1 MGKRRIIVALDGM
14 PEEEAIEMAEKVKG
28 EVWGFKVNDLLDTM
42 GPRQCIRALR
52 RYGDVMADP
61 KLCDI
66 PNTMSN
72 RSRAYF
78 GDSEERAQG
87 LIIAPDIL
95 TIMACAGIEGM
106 RAVVEQRNGFFSYTK
121 IAAVT
126 VLTSISEEE
135 CNIIFGGPVKAK
147 VLEFA
152 RSALIAGC
160 DALVCSPQEL
170 VFLNQFP
177 ELQKL
182 TKITPG
188 IRPKGVDAQDQKRI
202 STPYQAILNGAGLLV
217 IGRAIT
223 QAKDPLEA
231 VQRINEEIA
240 EAEAEMEK

>member
-1 MGKRRIIVALDGM
+1 MGKRIIVALDGM
-14 PEEEAIEMAEKVKG
+14 SEEKAIEIAEMLKG

-42 GPRQCIRALR
+42 GPRQCLRTFR
-52 RYGDVMADP
+52 RYGHVMADP

-78 GDSEERAQG
+78 GDYEERAQG
-87 LIIAPDIL
+87 LVIAPDIL
-95 TIMACAGIEGM
+95 TIMACAGIDGM
-106 RAVVEQRNGFFSYTK
+106 RAVVEQRNEFFSYTK

-135 CNIIFGGPVKAK
+135 CNLIFGGPVKSK

-152 RSALIAGC
+152 RTALIAGC

-177 ELQKL
+177 ELQRL

-188 IRPKGVDAQDQKRI
+188 IRPEGVSAQDQKRI
-202 STPYQAILNGAGLLV
+202 NTPYQAILNGADLLV

-223 QAKDPLEA
+223 QAKNPLEA
-231 VQRINEEIA
+231 VQTINEEIA
-240 EAEAEMEK
+240 EAGIEK